1 MARLTINLDDRTHRA
16 LEEAA
21 AQQKRSMDSII
32 EESLEMRGIQPF
44 GAIAREIAA
53 KGRAKSGLGAEEAMA
68 LAVEETRRF
77 RRGE

>member
-32 EESLEMRGIQPF
+32 EDSLEMRGIQPF
-44 GAIAREIAA
+44 GSSREIAM
-53 KGRAKSGLGAEEAMA
+53 KGREKSGLGNEEATA

-77 RRGE
+77 RKGE

>member
-44 GAIAREIAA
+44 GSSREIAA

-77 RRGE
+77 RKGE